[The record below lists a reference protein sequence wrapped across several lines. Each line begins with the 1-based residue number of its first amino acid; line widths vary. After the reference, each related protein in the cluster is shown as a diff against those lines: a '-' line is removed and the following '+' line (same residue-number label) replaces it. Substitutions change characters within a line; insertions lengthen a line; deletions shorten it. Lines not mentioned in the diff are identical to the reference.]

1 MDNMREMRSK
11 IKDGKYNLTLEVSE
25 GTYFKTYDD
34 VDTKSGEDL
43 VRNYLRSNSDDA
55 NFNDIKIKY
64 NKNKHMVKVTTELDY
79 RNNEYSDYSNRGR
92 LM

>member
-1 MDNMREMRSK
+1 MDNMKEMRNK
-11 IKDGKYNLTLEVSE
+11 LEDGKYNLTLEIGESTYF
-25 GTYFKTYDD
+25 GTYED

-55 NFNDIKIKY
+55 CFNDIEIKY
-64 NKNKHMVKVTTELDY
+64 NKNKHTVKVTTELNY
-79 RNNEYSDYSNRGR
+79 GENEHKNYSDRGK